1 MLDAGTESAA
11 VSLTLTAATE
21 NNTASRPSAGRDR
34 PGVPVLSDTVDPA
47 AAVATVG
54 GASDVA
60 VVVILVLVVFHLAV
74 GWKLVRQLSAR
85 SLPNLEAHRNGS
97 ESRAVA
103 AQAVIVSD
111 HR

>member
-47 AAVATVG
+47 LAAKDRTLHYGPIFLPVG
-54 GASDVA
+54 REFNPCREGP
-60 VVVILVLVVFHLAV
+60 
-74 GWKLVRQLSAR
+74 RQL
-85 SLPNLEAHRNGS
+85 GM
-97 ESRAVA
+97 VA
-103 AQAVIVSD
+103 AEEERAS
-111 HR
+111 